1 MTRITKSAN
10 GKAAIAA
17 RAWQLMFDY
26 LIASA
31 PRRARSLAN
40 RGLTPNDARALAALA
55 AERGRTLGELAKE
68 WACDPSNVTWMIDRL
83 ERAKLAE
90 RRPVASDRRVKEV
103 TLTSAGVKVKSELMR
118 EFGSPPPEILT
129 LGRAELGALER
140 ILRKLRPAHSRRP
153 RRAQRHGLE
162 RT

>member
-1 MTRITKSAN
+1 MTRVTKSA
-10 GKAAIAA
+10 KAAVAA

-31 PRRARSLAN
+31 PRRARSLAS
-40 RGLTPNDARALAALA
+40 RGLTPNDARALAALEA
-55 AERGRTLGELAKE
+55 KRGWTLGEHAKE

-103 TLTSAGVKVKSELMR
+103 TLTSEGVKVKRELMR

-140 ILRKLRPAHSRRP
+140 ILRKLRLGRS
-153 RRAQRHGLE
+153 RRAQRDGLE
-162 RT
+162 RG